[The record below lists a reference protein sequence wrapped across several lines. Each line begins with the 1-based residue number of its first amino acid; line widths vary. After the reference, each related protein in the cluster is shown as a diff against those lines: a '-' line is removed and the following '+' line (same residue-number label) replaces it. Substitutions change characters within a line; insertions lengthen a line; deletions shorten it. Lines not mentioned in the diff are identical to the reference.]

1 MGTLALG
8 LGLAASLIT
17 GAWAAEVSGK
27 IQTVNAADRAVVLD
41 DGTKLWLA
49 EGLQIEGLKE
59 GARVKVSYE
68 ERDGKRLDT
77 VRTVDAP

>member
-1 MGTLALG
+1 VGLALG
-8 LGLAASLIT
+8 LAFVLSLIT

-27 IQTVNAADRAVVLD
+27 IQTVNAADRAVVLE

-49 EGLQIEGLKE
+49 EGVQIEGLKE

-68 ERDGKRLDT
+68 ERDGKMVAT
-77 VRTVDAP
+77 MIETE